1 MPAELAQLVHDQPET
16 VAPGVVRITAANP
29 GVMTGPGTN
38 TYLLGTDELAVI
50 DPGPDDAAHLDAM
63 ATAGGGRIRWIF
75 VTHTHPDHAP
85 GAAGLADRTG
95 AERLG
100 FASRDGFTADRT
112 IADGFELRRP
122 GLSLRAVYTPGHA
135 SNHLCYQADLAAAD
149 RWGTGPTML
158 FTGDHVMDGSTVVI
172 APPDGDMS
180 LYLANLAR
188 VGALQPAVDVIAPG
202 HGRLIEDPGAAVA
215 AYIAHRRERE
225 ERVVTALAAAG
236 TATVDELVPVVY
248 QDVDHERHHIARRS
262 LWAHLRKLTDD
273 GRVRSSDR
281 DSDEATWEWLGAQA
295 D

>member
-1 MPAELAQLVHDQPET
+1 MPAELVELVHDRPET
-16 VAPGVVRITAANP
+16 VAPGVVRVTAANP
-29 GVMTGPGTN
+29 GMMTGPGTN
-38 TYLLGTDELAVI
+38 TYLLGTEELAVV
-50 DPGPDDAAHLDAM
+50 DPGPDDAAHLDAV
-63 ATAGGGRIRWIF
+63 AGAGGGRIRWIF

-122 GLSLRAVYTPGHA
+122 GLSLRAVHTPGHA
-135 SNHLCYQADLAAAD
+135 SNHLCYLADLAAE
-149 RWGTGPTML
+149 RPGKGSTML

-172 APPDGDMS
+172 SPPDGDMTA
-180 LYLANLAR
+180 YLASLALLSDLEP
-188 VGALQPAVDVIAPG
+188 GIDVIAPG

-215 AYIAHRRERE
+215 AYIAHRQERE
-225 ERVVTALAAAG
+225 GRVAAVLAAAG
-236 TATVDELVPVVY
+236 SATVDQLVPVVY
-248 QDVDHERHHIARRS
+248 QDVDEDRFPIARRS

-281 DSDEATWEWLGAQA
+281 ESAEATWEWLGAQA